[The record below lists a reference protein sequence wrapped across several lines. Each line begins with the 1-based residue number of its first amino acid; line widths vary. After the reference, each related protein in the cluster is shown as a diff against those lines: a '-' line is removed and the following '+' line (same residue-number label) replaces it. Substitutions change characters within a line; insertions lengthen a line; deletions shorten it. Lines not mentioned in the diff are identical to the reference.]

1 MNRNNVSKDE
11 ADRANRLTKGAKK
24 EKLAI
29 APVGKFKWGNN
40 EADQVK

>member
-1 MNRNNVSKDE
+1 MNRNNVSKEE
-11 ADRANRLTKGAKK
+11 ADRANRLTKGTKK
-24 EKLAI
+24 EKN